1 MKYNGRKKENIKNAL
16 IVLIGIVCLYC
27 ITINL
32 RNIKASIEV
41 IESEEI
47 EGQNVIT
54 EEKNIELEIDNLYE
68 SMGQAFNEEETSKV
82 VTQVL
87 GDLYLPKVEIDSK
100 KQSYGVTITYD
111 ETSKE
116 QSLSKAKKEQVA
128 LVNACLLMSL
138 FNNNIDVVTVRS
150 MSGEVYEEKVIY
162 RPDLEAY
169 FGISLRKV
177 DNKNTFV
184 RIANEFLN
192 SEAVN
197 RYWSMNH
204 PYDSKLGE
212 AVEKFYKYNFPSDW
226 EIDEA
231 LPYIEETLGAD
242 LAEQYGYKLFI
253 QGLNYEHPLMNYYAA
268 YRLIEY
274 YGNNNIDEILLEI
287 ASCKNKSSSEEV
299 KAACTF
305 VMNVLSSQL
314 AEDEVLIFTRYGESE
329 LQGGKKLYGL
339 VGEKLV
345 EIATWQGE
353 ELGGFEVISV
363 SANKKSVLC
372 KIHTLGKSYLYMI
385 PLDTTG
391 GYVVNE
397 ATVQKGEQI
406 ISREITNLMKEVALN
421 EEMDSRV
428 FQDIDEGIF
437 QSRWLFENALI
448 LSINEGESF
457 VYDGNK
463 DSLLSEDVFSQRFDT
478 TYLVQGLKEKFDH
491 LTEKE
496 VIRANEQYQ
505 VKEITIYNEKLIV
518 YEYDNKMQKNIE
530 LLKERQQENQVEKQW
545 SKGKIHVTYSGD
557 HTDIMNTLNRLM
569 TE

>member
-41 IESEEI
+41 IESAEV
-47 EGQNVIT
+47 EGQNIIT

-68 SMGQAFNEEETSKV
+68 SMGQALNEEEISKV

-87 GDLYLPKVEIDSK
+87 GELYSPKIEIDNK

-111 ETSKE
+111 EISKE

-138 FNNNIDVVTVRS
+138 FNNDIDVVTVRS

-169 FGISLRKV
+169 FGISLKTV

-231 LPYIEETLGAD
+231 LPYIDETLGAD
-242 LAEQYGYKLFI
+242 LAGQYGYKFFI

-274 YGNNNIDEILLEI
+274 YGNSNIDEILLEI

-305 VMNVLSSQL
+305 VMNVLGSQL

-329 LQGGKKLYGL
+329 FQGGKKLYGL

-363 SANKKSVLC
+363 SSNKKSVLC

-397 ATVQKGEQI
+397 TTVQKEEQI

-428 FQDIDEGIF
+428 LQDIDEGTF
-437 QSRWLFENALI
+437 QSRWLFKNVLI
-448 LSINEGESF
+448 LSTHEGESF

-478 TYLVQGLKEKFDH
+478 TYLVEGLKEKFGD

-496 VIRANEQYQ
+496 VTRANKHYQ
-505 VKEITIYNEKLIV
+505 VKEITIHNEKLIV

-557 HTDIMNTLNRLM
+557 QTDIMNTLNRLM